1 MSLPPPSPGSPT
13 GPPAGPPGGSR
24 AGSRASAAKTG
35 RDDDGGRHHG
45 EYKVSG
51 GKLVVADFDVVAG
64 ALANVSVSGDFFLE
78 PDEALLE
85 INHALTGLPA
95 DASATEI
102 AAAVE
107 SALPSDAVLFGF
119 STDAVAVAVRRG
131 LAKATGWTDHH
142 WNIIAPSVLPTHVNV
157 ALDEVL
163 TEEVG
168 AGRRNPTL
176 RFWDWEEPSVVIGSF
191 QSVRNEL
198 YPEGVA
204 RHGISVVRR
213 ISGGGA
219 MFMEAGNCITYSLYL
234 PQTLVDGISFADSYA
249 FLDAWVLAALEKVGI
264 NAFYVPLNDIATEQG
279 KIGGAAQKRLANGGM
294 LHHVTMSYDID
305 AEKMVEVLRIGKEK
319 LSDKGTTSAKKR
331 VDPLRRQTGLARG
344 EIVAAMIEVFTE
356 RYAAT
361 ASELTP
367 AELDAAH
374 RRVESK
380 FGTAE
385 WLHRVP

>member
-1 MSLPPPSPGSPT
+1 MSLPPASPGNPT
-13 GPPAGPPGGSR
+13 GPPAGSR
-24 AGSRASAAKTG
+24 AGSRASAVETG

-95 DASATEI
+95 DAGAAEI

-142 WNIIAPSVLPTHVNV
+142 WNIIAPSVLPTHLNV

-198 YPEGVA
+198 HPEGVA

-344 EIVAAMIEVFTE
+344 EIVAAMMEVFTE

-361 ASELTP
+361 ASELTA
-367 AELDAAH
+367 AELEAAH

>member
-1 MSLPPPSPGSPT
+1 MSLPPVSPGSAAGTASSADGPT
-13 GPPAGPPGGSR
+13 SDLGPGS
-24 AGSRASAAKTG
+24 
-35 RDDDGGRHHG
+35 DDGGGRHHG
-45 EYKVSG
+45 EYKVHG
-51 GKLVVADFDVVAG
+51 GKLVVADFDVAAG

-78 PDEALLE
+78 PDEALLD
-85 INHALTGLPA
+85 INRALTGLPA
-95 DASATEI
+95 DSGAAEI
-102 AAAVE
+102 TAAVE
-107 SALPSDAVLFGF
+107 SALPADAVLFGF

-131 LAKATGWTDHH
+131 LAKATGWGDHH

-198 YPEGVA
+198 HPEGVA

-249 FLDAWVLAALEKVGI
+249 FLDAWVLAALEKLGI
-264 NAFYVPLNDIATEQG
+264 SAFYVPLNDIATDQG

-305 AEKMVEVLRIGKEK
+305 ADKMVEVLRVGKEK

-331 VDPLRRQTGLARG
+331 VDPLRRQTGLARE
-344 EIVAAMIEVFTE
+344 EIVAAMMAVFTE

-361 ASELTP
+361 ASELTA
-367 AELDAAH
+367 AELEAAH
-374 RRVESK
+374 RLVESK
-380 FGTAE
+380 FGTVE

>member
-1 MSLPPPSPGSPT
+1 MTTLPLVSGS
-13 GPPAGPPGGSR
+13 GS
-24 AGSRASAAKTG
+24 
-35 RDDDGGRHHG
+35 DHDGGRRHG
-45 EYKVSG
+45 EYKVPG
-51 GKLVVADFDVVAG
+51 GKLVVADFDVVDG
-64 ALANVSVSGDFFLE
+64 ALAGVSLSGDFFLE
-78 PDEALLE
+78 PDEALLA
-85 INHALTGLPA
+85 INRALTGLPA
-95 DASATEI
+95 DLGAADI
-102 AAAVE
+102 AAAVTA
-107 SALPSDAVLFGF
+107 ALPDDAVLFGF
-119 STDAVAVAVRRG
+119 SADAVAVTVRRA
-131 LAKATGWTDHH
+131 LAKATGWADHH
-142 WNIIAPSVLPTHVNV
+142 WNIIPPSVLPTHVNV

-198 YPEGVA
+198 DPEGVA

-234 PQTLVDGISFADSYA
+234 PQTLVDGISFADSYR
-249 FLDAWVLAALEKVGI
+249 FLDAWVMAALKKVGI
-264 NAFYVPLNDIATEQG
+264 SAFYVPLNDIATDQG

-305 AEKMVEVLRIGKEK
+305 ADKMVQVLRIGKEK

-356 RYAAT
+356 RYGAT
-361 ASELTP
+361 PSELTD
-367 AELDAAH
+367 AELDTAR
-374 RRVESK
+374 RRVDAK

>member
-1 MSLPPPSPGSPT
+1 MTILPPVPCPGS
-13 GPPAGPPGGSR
+13 AN
-24 AGSRASAAKTG
+24 
-35 RDDDGGRHHG
+35 DGGAGHHG
-45 EYKVSG
+45 EYKVPG
-51 GKLVVADFDVVAG
+51 GKLVVADFDVVDG
-64 ALANVSVSGDFFLE
+64 VLVNVSISGDFFLE

-85 INHALTGLPA
+85 INRGLTGLPD
-95 DASATEI
+95 DASAADI
-102 AAAVE
+102 AAAVGA
-107 SALPSDAVLFGF
+107 ALPPDAILFGF
-119 STDAVAVAVRRG
+119 SAEAVAVTVRRA
-131 LAKATGWTDHH
+131 LAKATGWADHH
-142 WNIIAPSVLPTHVNV
+142 WNIIAPSVLPTHLNV

-176 RFWDWEEPSVVIGSF
+176 RFWDWEEPSVVIGSL

-198 YPEGVA
+198 DPDGVA

-249 FLDAWVLAALEKVGI
+249 FLDAWVMAALEKMGI
-264 NAFYVPLNDIATEQG
+264 SAFYVPLNDIATEHG

-305 AEKMVEVLRIGKEK
+305 ADKMVQVLRIGKEK

-344 EIVAAMIEVFTE
+344 EIVAAMMEVFTE

-361 ASELTP
+361 PSDLTT
-367 AELDAAH
+367 AELDAAR
-374 RRVESK
+374 RRVDEK